1 VRARRRGPELVL
13 SLVLA
18 IPLSGLP
25 SPAAADTI
33 SRTGDVGA
41 ILIPAGAA
49 VGALAL
55 HDHAGLRQLAEAY
68 AISMATVYVLKVTVN
83 RTRPNGGHQS
93 FPSGHTAS
101 AFAGA
106 AFLQRRYGWTV
117 GVPACLAASF
127 VGYSRVESH
136 NHYTSDVVAGAAIA
150 IGANLIFT
158 RPRSHVSLALDA
170 EDGGV
175 GPELKI
181 SW

>member
-1 VRARRRGPELVL
+1 
-13 SLVLA
+13 
-18 IPLSGLP
+18 
-25 SPAAADTI
+25 
-33 SRTGDVGA
+33 
-41 ILIPAGAA
+41 
-49 VGALAL
+49 
-55 HDHAGLRQLAEAY
+55 
-68 AISMATVYVLKVTVN
+68 VTVN

-106 AFLQRRYGWTV
+106 AFLQRRYGWKV
-117 GVPACLAASF
+117 GVPACFAATF

-150 IGANLIFT
+150 IGANLIFAH
-158 RPRSHVSLALDA
+158 PRSHVSLALDG

-175 GPELKI
+175 GADVAI